1 MISLLKRPI
10 NCHRYSK
17 DLLIGNFKN
26 RIEFKNVSFR
36 YSPNSPLVLQNIN
49 LTIMRGER
57 IGIVGSTGG
66 GKSTFIDLLM
76 GLLNPTEGKIF
87 IDGIEL
93 KNEKLQQWQQ
103 QIAHVPQSIYLADGT
118 VKENIAFG
126 QPEEEIDMARVE
138 ASASKAQ
145 LTKAIALMS
154 NGFDKA
160 VGERGEQLSGGQR
173 QRIGLARAL
182 YKNRDIFIFDEATSA
197 LDGRTEQLIMNEID
211 KLDKDYTMFI
221 VAHRPPPYR
230 DVIDLRLED
239 EHTISEVNYDS
250 L

>member
-1 MISLLKRPI
+1 MNLTTE
-10 NCHRYSK
+10 
-17 DLLIGNFKN
+17 NFKN
-26 RIEFKNVSFR
+26 QIEFKNVSFR
-36 YSPNSPLVLQNIN
+36 YSPSSPLVLRNIN
-49 LTIMRGER
+49 LTIKRGER
-57 IGIVGSTGG
+57 VGIVGSTGG

-76 GLLNPTEGKIF
+76 GLLIPTEGKIF
-87 IDGIEL
+87 IDGSEL

-118 VKENIAFG
+118 VKENIALG
-126 QPEEEIDMARVE
+126 QREEDIDMARVE

-145 LTKAIALMS
+145 LTETVALMS
-154 NGFDKA
+154 KGFNNT

-182 YKNRDIFIFDEATSA
+182 YKDRDIFIFDEATSA
-197 LDGRTEQLIMNEID
+197 LDGRTEKLIMNEID

-221 VAHRPPPYR
+221 VAHRVSTLQGCDR
-230 DVIDLRLED
+230 ILRLED
-239 EHTISEVNYDS
+239 ERSISEVSYDS

>member
-1 MISLLKRPI
+1 MAKGLGS
-10 NCHRYSK
+10 
-17 DLLIGNFKN
+17 
-26 RIEFKNVSFR
+26 
-36 YSPNSPLVLQNIN
+36 
-49 LTIMRGER
+49 
-57 IGIVGSTGG
+57 GSTGG

-126 QPEEEIDMARVE
+126 QPEEEIDMALVE

-160 VGERGEQLSGGQR
+160 VGERGEQLSGGKDN
-173 QRIGLARAL
+173 GL
-182 YKNRDIFIFDEATSA
+182 
-197 LDGRTEQLIMNEID
+197 
-211 KLDKDYTMFI
+211 
-221 VAHRPPPYR
+221 V
-230 DVIDLRLED
+230 LRGTLQK
-239 EHTISEVNYDS
+239 S
-250 L
+250 